1 MCDLAQIRLGDFS
14 TVLILSCSIFIFS
27 VTAAEKKCSILL
39 FKHSCTVDSL
49 SNILI
54 YLGEITQRTCE
65 ELAIFLLYLCS
76 LHSARYMNALD
87 AGVTQFSEK
96 LKFKDIVRTQ
106 DQFRRLVKNPK
117 RKSNGKEGLRVHSS
131 LQVSYFFMEI
141 RLLAAF

>member
-1 MCDLAQIRLGDFS
+1 
-14 TVLILSCSIFIFS
+14 
-27 VTAAEKKCSILL
+27 
-39 FKHSCTVDSL
+39 
-49 SNILI
+49 
-54 YLGEITQRTCE
+54 
-65 ELAIFLLYLCS
+65 
-76 LHSARYMNALD
+76 MNALD

-141 RLLAAF
+141 RLLAAS